1 MLGTCRRGREQSS
14 KGKEGGPKGVRVEGG
29 RRREE
34 SRRTRSDTPRL
45 PAVLNLLCLPQV
57 FPQPSLFAPL
67 LLQPES
73 ARNVVLIYNGLT
85 SLLRAQTAPRQL
97 RCAPIQRAYPHV
109 KCFLRLPTRDALHVY
124 VVEAVS
130 G

>member
-34 SRRTRSDTPRL
+34 SRRTRSDTPKL
-45 PAVLNLLCLPQV
+45 PAALNLLCLPLV

-85 SLLRAQTAPRQL
+85 SLLRAQTAPRPECSAAL
-97 RCAPIQRAYPHV
+97 RID
-109 KCFLRLPTRDALHVY
+109 PTRIPPRQVHFAIAD
-124 VVEAVS
+124 S
-130 G
+130 